1 MLDDYGVWDDETMA
15 VNEYFTGKKIKIK
28 KFLFSQTPLY
38 IIKN

>member
-1 MLDDYGVWDDETMA
+1 MLDDYGVWDGETMA
-15 VNEYFTGKKIKIK
+15 VNEYFTGKKIK